1 MAEKGRVT
9 HYEMKK
15 KKKKV
20 AEFIQHIIAY
30 KTEFRS

>member
-9 HYEMKK
+9 HYEM